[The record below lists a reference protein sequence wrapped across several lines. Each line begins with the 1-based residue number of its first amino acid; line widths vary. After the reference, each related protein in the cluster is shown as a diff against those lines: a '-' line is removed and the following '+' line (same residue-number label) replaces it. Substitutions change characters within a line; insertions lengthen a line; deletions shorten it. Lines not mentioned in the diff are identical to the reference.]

1 MATITFR
8 CSSCQQMLKVSADKA
23 GKKVRCGK
31 CGTILPIPA
40 SEADDHVKAA
50 PKSPPPVS
58 EDDIDAEAEPA
69 RRRKYEDD
77 DDEPQRRRRP
87 PNDLDEDIEDRPR
100 RKSRS
105 MEEDDDQ
112 DNRRLRRGRYDD
124 DEDDVRPRERRRSA
138 PPSGVVTGIGLLNL
152 LLAAVIIVASIAL
165 MIAGPTFIY
174 RFVGMAENVI
184 AQQPFPPNDPNA
196 QLAIQQGK
204 EAAREVAGLASFAFI
219 LIGSCS
225 IVLGGV
231 PLVLAGI
238 GVLRRQQWGRI
249 LTLILGGLS
258 LLNAIWF
265 VYQFWPF
272 NWFGWTWTLVHVG
285 YTVAVFV
292 FLLMSRFA
300 KEFS

>member
-1 MATITFR
+1 MAAITFR

-40 SEADDHVKAA
+40 GDAADQVKAA

-58 EDDIDAEAEPA
+58 DDDFDDEAEPV
-69 RRRKYEDD
+69 RRRKYADD

-87 PNDLDEDIEDRPR
+87 PERDDEDVEDRPR
-100 RKSRS
+100 RRSRPVD
-105 MEEDDDQ
+105 EDLDDD
-112 DNRRLRRGRYDD
+112 DRRGRRGRYDEE
-124 DEDDVRPRERRRSA
+124 EDDGPRRRRRAA

-152 LLAAVIIVASIAL
+152 LLAAVIIVAAIGL

-174 RFVGMAENVI
+174 RLAGMAENVM
-184 AQQPFPPNDPNA
+184 AQQPFQPNDPNA
-196 QLAIQQGK
+196 QLAIKQGK
-204 EAAREVAGLASFAFI
+204 EAVREVAGIASFIFV

-231 PLVLAGI
+231 PLILAGI
-238 GVLRRQQWGRI
+238 GVLKRQQWGRV

-258 LLNAIWF
+258 LLIAIGI
-265 VYQFWPF
+265 VYKFWPF

-285 YTVAVFV
+285 YTVAGFV
-292 FLLMSRFA
+292 FLLMPRFA
-300 KEFS
+300 EEFA